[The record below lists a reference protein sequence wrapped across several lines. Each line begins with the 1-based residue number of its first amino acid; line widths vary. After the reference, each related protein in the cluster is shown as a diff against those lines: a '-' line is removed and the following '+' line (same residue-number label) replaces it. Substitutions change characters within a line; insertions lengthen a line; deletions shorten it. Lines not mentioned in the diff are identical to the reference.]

1 MLNTTKRTGKMTLTF
16 NSQKYQQLLVNY
28 QPKLIRT
35 EDENQKALSIVEEL
49 MHRQNRTIEE
59 NELYELLILLIEK
72 FEQEFYQP
80 PTTTPHSMIA
90 FLLEQQNLDRQ
101 ALTEV
106 LGDSQTV
113 AQLLDQKQKI
123 TSQQAKALGD
133 FFQVDPHLFLID

>member
-1 MLNTTKRTGKMTLTF
+1 MTFTF

-35 EDENQKALSIVEEL
+35 EDENQKALAIVEEL
-49 MHRQNRTIEE
+49 MYCQNRTIEE

-80 PTTTPHSMIA
+80 PTATPHSMIA

-101 ALTEV
+101 ALIEV

-113 AQLLDQKQKI
+113 AQLLDQKQMI

>member
-1 MLNTTKRTGKMTLTF
+1 MSKTLLDF
-16 NSQKYQQLLVNY
+16 
-28 QPKLIRT
+28 KLIRT
-35 EDENQKALSIVEEL
+35 EDENQKALAIVEEL
-49 MHRQNRTIEE
+49 MHRQNRSLEE

-80 PTTTPHSMIA
+80 PTTVPYSMIA

-101 ALTEV
+101 ALTEI

-113 AQLLDQKQKI
+113 AQLLDQQQKI